1 MMNKSFLKTYS
12 DIQDWLKGKDLSTV
26 AFDTETEGLKYG
38 SPIVGLSLCNGQ
50 DACYINLIYVDEFEN
65 EKLLWL
71 EIQKIFYS
79 ASVLIAHNIK
89 FDLKVLRSKGIE
101 PTCNLYDTM
110 VASHL
115 LNENKPCDLKSLM
128 ERKLQWKNVK
138 EWKEVAPKG
147 FDSHEFEEYG
157 IKDSIATWKLYEMTK
172 PLIEKNGFH
181 DLFYNIEMPFQ
192 RVLVDLE
199 CSGIEIDQKYL
210 EDLDDT
216 LAVQRNI
223 LEIKCV
229 ESLGLKM
236 VEEKNLWGLI
246 VTSPPVNFNSPKQL
260 IDIIQNKLKLE
271 LPYQT
276 DKGNPSTGKDSL
288 FLLKGRHPFID
299 NLLEWRKVEKLYN
312 TFVHPM
318 WDYIDP
324 DGRIRPSFN
333 DCVAVTGRL
342 SSSKPNGQ
350 NLPKGKKT
358 DTYKIRKMFRAK
370 KGCKLVHADFSGQE
384 LRVCAVAS
392 KDQNMIDAFL
402 KDKDLHLTTAN
413 EWLQLAIPEEC
424 LYKSHP
430 DYKKCAEQFDDERQV
445 GKNGVNFPIIY
456 GTTARGI
463 AINNNISEEKAQ
475 AGIDAFF
482 RLYPNVK
489 RAINQC
495 RKDLIRDK
503 CVVTMLGRK
512 RRIED
517 ITPKAIRQ
525 AFNSLIQGFCVDL
538 LRIVMVA
545 LRDEFLKHP
554 EWDAQFVLTV
564 HDSVDVE
571 IKEQFA
577 QGASIRIKDIME
589 NTYKFPIPLP
599 VDIKILEYLE

>member
-1 MMNKSFLKTYS
+1 MNKSFLHNYNEV
-12 DIQDWLKGKDLSTV
+12 QGWLSNKDLSTI

-50 DACYINLIYVDEFEN
+50 DACYINLIYIDEFEN

-79 ASVLIAHNIK
+79 VSTLIAHNVK

-110 VASHL
+110 VAAHL
-115 LNENKPCDLKSLM
+115 LNENKPCNLKSLM

-138 EWKEVAPKG
+138 KWKEIAPKG

-199 CSGIEIDQKYL
+199 CNGIEIDKEYL
-210 EDLDDT
+210 EDLDDV
-216 LAVQRNI
+216 LNAQRSI

-229 ESLGLKM
+229 ESLGLRM
-236 VEEKNLWGLI
+236 NEDKNLFGLI
-246 VTSPPVNFNSPKQL
+246 TTSSPTNFNSPKQL

-276 DKGNPSTGKDSL
+276 DKGSPSTGKDSL

-324 DGRIRPSFN
+324 DGRVRPSFN

-342 SSSKPNGQ
+342 SSSEPNGQ

-370 KGCKLVHADFSGQE
+370 EGYKIIHADFSGQE
-384 LRVCAVAS
+384 LRVCAVVS
-392 KDQNMIDAFL
+392 EDQNMIDAFL

-430 DYKKCAEQFDDERQV
+430 DYKKCIEQFDDERQA

-463 AINNNISEEKAQ
+463 AINNNVSEEKAQ

-482 RLYPNVK
+482 RLYPNVR

-503 CVVTMLGRK
+503 CVITRLGRK
-512 RRIED
+512 RRIWD

-525 AFNSLIQGFCVDL
+525 AFNFLIQGFCVDL

-554 EWDAQFVLTV
+554 EWDIQFVLTV

-571 IKEQFA
+571 VKEQFA
-577 QGASIRIKDIME
+577 QEASIKIKDIME
-589 NTYKFPIPLP
+589 NTYRFPIPLP
-599 VDIKILEYLE
+599 VDLKILDFLE